1 MGSGFDQAQRPAE
14 LGFILTDLLLEYND
28 VLRMSATQNV
38 NLDLIV
44 HGMQGHCST
53 FTDNDKRFKEEWLAL
68 QAERNA
74 LGKKKDYEGYY
85 PGAEGFEAEDL
96 AFRVREMSIL
106 ERSAYR
112 MGIISKIESNRTKWD
127 PLAVAREEGKE
138 VVA

>member
-1 MGSGFDQAQRPAE
+1 MSNGYDQGQRPAE
-14 LGFILTDLLLEYND
+14 LGFILTDLLLHYND
-28 VLRMSATQNV
+28 VLLRSATEHV

-53 FTDNDKRFKEEWLAL
+53 FTDNDDTFQREWKEL
-68 QAERNA
+68 QKERVG
-74 LGKKKDYEGYY
+74 LSSKKGMEDYY

-112 MGIISKIESNRTKWD
+112 MGIISKIATNRTTWN
-127 PLAVAREEGKE
+127 PLAANGTPVEA
-138 VVA
+138 